1 MSERTRTRVE
11 YLLSVA
17 ALCAAAATCER
28 DERTLSIVAPQRS
41 ITSTNHATQVEV
53 MATWN
58 VITLKTT
65 AAGPFSPPRETRSL
79 AIVSAAIHDAVCSIV
94 RQCAAYALRVETRR
108 DASVEAAIGAAAH
121 DALVALY
128 PGAVTSLNTSYDS
141 ALAEL
146 PAGRARD
153 LGIAVG
159 QRTAAAMLAMRAQD
173 HASDH
178 VTYTPT
184 PGAGN
189 WAPTPP
195 AFLAALEAGWGS
207 VTPFLLESGSQFR
220 PGPPP
225 ALGSDTYVRD
235 YLEMVTIG
243 AVNSTTRTALETETA
258 RFWISTAPQLW
269 NQVVRQL
276 SREPGMN
283 VAKAA
288 RAYLL
293 VNLAGADA
301 MISAW
306 DAKFAYGQ
314 WRPVTAI
321 RSLADDG
328 SAATNP
334 DPAWT
339 PLLITPPFPDYP
351 AAHVVY
357 GAAAA
362 RVLDALFKEHHGEL
376 SITSATAGGVTHHYQ
391 SFAEIADE
399 VEKARVW
406 GGVHWRTSVT
416 VGRAMGRQ
424 VGDEALESA
433 RDSFRSAR
441 RCARPGPRECP
452 IPLGRL
458 RATSAAA
465 LEAAVP

>member
-1 MSERTRTRVE
+1 
-11 YLLSVA
+11 
-17 ALCAAAATCER
+17 
-28 DERTLSIVAPQRS
+28 
-41 ITSTNHATQVEV
+41 
-53 MATWN
+53 
-58 VITLKTT
+58 
-65 AAGPFSPPRETRSL
+65 
-79 AIVSAAIHDAVCSIV
+79 V
-94 RQCAAYALRVETRR
+94 RQCEPYAARVEARHE
-108 DASVEAAIGAAAH
+108 ALVEAAIGAAAH
-121 DALVALY
+121 DALIALY

-146 PAGRARD
+146 PTGLARD
-153 LGIAVG
+153 LGVAVG
-159 QRTAAAMLAMRAQD
+159 QRAAAAILAMRAQD
-173 HASDH
+173 HASDR
-178 VTYTPT
+178 VAYTPT

-195 AFLAALEAGWGS
+195 AFLPALEPGWGS

-225 ALGSDTYVRD
+225 ALGSDTYARD
-235 YLEMVTIG
+235 YLEMVAIG
-243 AVNSTTRTALETETA
+243 AANSTTRTPLETETA

-276 SREPGMN
+276 SRENGMN

-301 MISAW
+301 MIAAW
-306 DAKFAYGQ
+306 DAKFTYGQ

-321 RSLADDG
+321 RSPADDG
-328 SAATNP
+328 SAATSP
-334 DPAWT
+334 DPTWT

-362 RVLDALFKEHHGEL
+362 RILEALFKGHHGEL

-399 VEKARVW
+399 VENARVW

-424 VGDEALESA
+424 IGDEALKHA
-433 RDSFRSAR
+433 RHSMFQKSRM
-441 RCARPGPRECP
+441 
-452 IPLGRL
+452 
-458 RATSAAA
+458 RA
-465 LEAAVP
+465 LNWH